1 MSHPYLPRGIEEFRA
16 LAKARLTAFPRI
28 AVPDVP
34 GMRRAGVT
42 LCVVPGAGDVLS
54 VIVMKRAYRGRN
66 AGQWGLPGG
75 RLEPGETAEV
85 AALRELREE
94 LNLTAKPADVLGLL
108 DDFPATSGF
117 AITPAVVTVDD
128 IDSLRPNPDEVF
140 SVHQVDLARLAAE
153 DVPHWVRPEH
163 ATLQHELRGDLPEAD
178 ATGLLQMRIAPDMTI
193 HAPTGALLW
202 QFRAVVLL
210 GHSPTDS
217 RVAHFTQPDW
227 TAH

>member
-28 AVPDVP
+28 AVPDAP
-34 GMRRAGVT
+34 GTRRAGVT
-42 LCVVPGAGDVLS
+42 LCVVPGAGDILS

-75 RLEPGETAEV
+75 RLEPGETAEL

-117 AITPAVVTVDD
+117 AITPIVVTVDD

-140 SVHQVDLARLAAE
+140 SVHRVDLARLAAE

-163 ATLQHELRGDLPEAD
+163 ATLQHELRGDLPEAE
-178 ATGLLQMRIAPDMTI
+178 AAGLLQMRIAPDMTI

-210 GHSPTDS
+210 GRSPADS

-227 TAH
+227 TAR